1 MPRIIL
7 PLADWRAVA
16 HELEGKH
23 TASAPPGLAER
34 VRELLAN
41 APQEWSD
48 QDFALELDE
57 GSAESVRAIHAA
69 LTGEVRHE
77 GQGAASV
84 TEAMRIIQDHQR
96 RG

>member
-7 PLADWRAVA
+7 PLADWRAVV
-16 HELEGKH
+16 HELEGNH
-23 TASAPPGLAER
+23 TAPAPPGLAER
-34 VRELLAN
+34 VREMLVN
-41 APQEWSD
+41 APQAWPD

-57 GSAESVRAIHAA
+57 GSAEAVRAVHAA
-69 LTGEVRHE
+69 LTGEVRHQ
-77 GQGAASV
+77 GHGAASV

>member
-1 MPRIIL
+1 M
-7 PLADWRAVA
+7 
-16 HELEGKH
+16 
-23 TASAPPGLAER
+23 
-34 VRELLAN
+34 RELLAN

-57 GSAESVRAIHAA
+57 GSAESVPVHAA